1 MVTNINLEFLYY
13 QEKQGLDWTD
23 PNMELYNEQEW
34 EFDKQM
40 KIMNL
45 KDVIKIII
53 EGYNEKYPQHKFFKT
68 CFYDTKT
75 GIGNGTYPDHLG
87 QYDYY
92 QPSSKMARKDIKHLI
107 MHIDKGIKGVG
118 NARYMK
124 ELELEFFEPQNF
136 DIVVKIALK
145 DKDFSTSHT
154 SNSTIYKVKDSAISE
169 IEITPLKFKL
179 RTNPQKWIAY
189 YG

>member
-1 MVTNINLEFLYY
+1 
-13 QEKQGLDWTD
+13 
-23 PNMELYNEQEW
+23 MEIYDEQEW
-34 EFDKQM
+34 EFDEKM
-40 KIMNL
+40 KTLNL
-45 KDVIKIII
+45 KDVIKLIIN
-53 EGYNEKYPQHKFFKT
+53 GYKEKYPQHKFFAG

-75 GIGNGTYPDHLG
+75 GIGNVTYPDHLG

-92 QPSSKMARKDIKHLI
+92 QPSSKMGRKDIKHLI

-136 DIVVKIALK
+136 DAIVKNTLK
-145 DKDFSTSHT
+145 GKDFSISHT

-169 IEITPLKFKL
+169 VEISSLQFKL

>member
-23 PNMELYNEQEW
+23 PNMKIYDEQEW
-34 EFDKQM
+34 EFKRKM
-40 KIMNL
+40 KTTDL

-53 EGYNEKYPQHKFFKT
+53 EGYKEKYPQHKFFAR
-68 CFYDTKT
+68 CFRNSKA
-75 GIGNGTYPDHLG
+75 GIGNVIYPDHLG

-92 QPSSKMARKDIKHLI
+92 QPSSKMARKDIEHLI

-145 DKDFSTSHT
+145 HKDFSTSHT

>member
-1 MVTNINLEFLYY
+1 MEINIKLDFLYY

-23 PNMELYNEQEW
+23 PNMGIYDEQEW
-34 EFDKQM
+34 EFDRKM
-40 KIMNL
+40 KTAQL
-45 KDVIKIII
+45 KDVIKLIIC
-53 EGYNEKYPQHKFFKT
+53 GYKEKYPQHKFFAG

-87 QYDYY
+87 KYDYY

-107 MHIDKGIKGVG
+107 MHIDKGINGVG

-124 ELELEFFEPQNF
+124 ELELEFFNPQDF
-136 DIVVKIALK
+136 DTAIKNALNGQ
-145 DKDFSTSHT
+145 DFSTSHE
-154 SNSTIYKVKDSAISE
+154 SNSTIYKIKDSAISE
-169 IEITPLKFKL
+169 IEINPLHFKL
-179 RTNPQKWIAY
+179 KTNPKKWVAY